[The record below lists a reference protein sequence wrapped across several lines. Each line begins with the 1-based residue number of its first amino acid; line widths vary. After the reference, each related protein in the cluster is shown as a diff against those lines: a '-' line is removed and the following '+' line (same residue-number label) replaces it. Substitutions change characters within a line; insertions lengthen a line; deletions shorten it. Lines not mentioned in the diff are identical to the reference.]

1 MLRFLVVAL
10 LATAC
15 GRVVAQWSQPDELGQ
30 MLGIEEAVTDL
41 EPSWA
46 TVTYGDEHT
55 RSLLQYSPSTAPK
68 IRVRY
73 TSLMGIKTVQLD
85 GTLFPTCASLTP
97 SFVAGLKEG
106 YVSAISDDLN
116 TYDAVFASLSVTCFN
131 TDGTSQPLRRR
142 LNQVFPNQVLGIK
155 FQLDADTPVGQETNV
170 LAGITNSV
178 QGGTVTSSTTYFCS
192 CPFLIL
198 PLKYLNGDPPTCI
211 SSPPEVVTNCPPG
224 QWDGGGDVEILL
236 PNVTIPFQ
244 VDSFVDNTLPC
255 GVFWQQSMPR
265 GSKPPN
271 AALRLGLRTVSDAVA
286 GEQGWAKTTNGG
298 VYKILR
304 MSNLCTNPPKSIK
317 GKAKN
322 RKRMRTSITPSLPTG
337 QNGLYLTE
345 LKKKVDAG
353 AFKDAAAAWGAG
365 VWAPL
370 PFSYNNGKQ
379 AVCAPTVS
387 GSNCAGGWKPRK
399 ISPL

>member
-236 PNVTIPFQ
+236 PNSRCRGAPSRPTPP
-244 VDSFVDNTLPC
+244 SALASAP
-255 GVFWQQSMPR
+255 SPMPLR
-265 GSKPPN
+265 GSKAGPRPPM
-271 AALRLGLRTVSDAVA
+271 AASTRSSG
-286 GEQGWAKTTNGG
+286 
-298 VYKILR
+298 
-304 MSNLCTNPPKSIK
+304 CP
-317 GKAKN
+317 
-322 RKRMRTSITPSLPTG
+322 TS
-337 QNGLYLTE
+337 
-345 LKKKVDAG
+345 
-353 AFKDAAAAWGAG
+353 
-365 VWAPL
+365 
-370 PFSYNNGKQ
+370 
-379 AVCAPTVS
+379 APTPPS
-387 GSNCAGGWKPRK
+387 PSRARPRTGSA
-399 ISPL
+399 